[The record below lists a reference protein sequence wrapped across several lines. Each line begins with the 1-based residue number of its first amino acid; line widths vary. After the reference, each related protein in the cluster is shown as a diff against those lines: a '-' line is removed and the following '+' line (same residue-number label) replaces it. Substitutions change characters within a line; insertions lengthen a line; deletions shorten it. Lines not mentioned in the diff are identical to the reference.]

1 SGDAVYGVAGQN
13 GAGGISGSSLEG
25 SNVDLSR
32 EFVNLMTYQSGFQGN
47 TKVIRVA
54 DDVMKQI
61 VNLIQ

>member
-1 SGDAVYGVAGQN
+1 
-13 GAGGISGSSLEG
+13 AGGISGSSLEG